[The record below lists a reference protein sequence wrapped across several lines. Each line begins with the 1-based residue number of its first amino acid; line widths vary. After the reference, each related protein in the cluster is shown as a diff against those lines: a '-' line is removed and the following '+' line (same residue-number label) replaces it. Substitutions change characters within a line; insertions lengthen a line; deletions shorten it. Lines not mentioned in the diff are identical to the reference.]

1 MSEQQD
7 VPLVEIAALDRVLK
21 ETVRSLERGKEQIFE
36 IAEQARDEH
45 RTVQRDV
52 ERLKKDVYEKIREVD
67 QLEKRDQQA
76 RLRLMEVSRDFK
88 KYSEEDVKDAYDR
101 AREIQVALSAAR
113 AAEVALRAHRDS
125 LERRL
130 KALEVMVNRAE
141 ALASNVASAMGFLTG
156 SLKNISV
163 HVESIKQRRDL
174 GLAVIKAQEEE
185 RRRVAREIHDGPAQL
200 LANVVLRIDVCQRLV
215 DQDLQR
221 LRDELHQLKD
231 LVRVSLQDVRKVIF
245 DLRPMALDDLGL
257 VPALRSY
264 LKAYQERSG
273 ILPDLVVSGEE
284 RRFTQTFEVAIF
296 RLVQEALNNVWKH
309 AQAEHAWVVVEFAD
323 AGVRLVVKD
332 DGVGFDLEQ
341 ARSEGASRFGLIS
354 MRERAELLQ
363 GRIQIDTAPK
373 MGTRVS
379 FQIPYPEE
387 ELVP

>member
-7 VPLVEIAALDRVLK
+7 MPLVEITALDRVLK

-36 IAEQARDEH
+36 IAEQARDEY

-52 ERLKKDVYEKIREVD
+52 ERLKKDVYDKIREVD

-101 AREIQVALSAAR
+101 AREVQVALSAAR
-113 AAEVALRAHRDS
+113 AAEVALRAHRDN

-130 KALEVMVNRAE
+130 KALEVMANRAD
-141 ALASNVASAMGFLTG
+141 ALAGNVASAMGFLTG

-163 HVESIKQRRDL
+163 HVENIKQRRDL

-215 DQDLQR
+215 DHDLQR

-257 VPALRSY
+257 VPAFRSY
-264 LKAYQERSG
+264 LKDYQERSG
-273 ILPDLVVSGEE
+273 ILPDLVVTGEE
-284 RRFTQTFEVAIF
+284 RRFAQAYEVALF

-309 AQAEHAWVVVEFAD
+309 AQAEHAWVLVEFSE
-323 AGVRLVVKD
+323 AGIRMVVKD
-332 DGVGFDLEQ
+332 DGVGFDLQQ
-341 ARSEGASRFGLIS
+341 ARAEGASRFGLIS

-363 GRIQIDTAPK
+363 GRVQIDTAPK
-373 MGTRVS
+373 LGTRVT
-379 FQIPYPEE
+379 FHIPYPEE
-387 ELVP
+387 ELID

>member
-1 MSEQQD
+1 MQD
-7 VPLVEIAALDRVLK
+7 AQETPLVEIRALDRVLK
-21 ETVRSLERGKEQIFE
+21 ETVRSLEKGKEQIFE
-36 IAEQARDEH
+36 IAEQARDEY

-52 ERLKKDVYEKIREVD
+52 ERLKKDVYDKIHEVD
-67 QLEKRDQQA
+67 QLEKRDHQS
-76 RLRLMEVSRDFK
+76 RVRLMEVSRDFQ

-101 AREIQVALSAAR
+101 AREVQVALSAAR
-113 AAEVALRAHRDS
+113 AAEVALRAHRDD

-130 KALEVMVNRAE
+130 KALEIMANRAD
-141 ALASNVASAMGFLTG
+141 ALAGNVASAMGVLTG
-156 SLKNISV
+156 SLKNLSV
-163 HVESIKQRRDL
+163 HVENIKQRRDL

-264 LKAYQERSG
+264 LKDYQERSG
-273 ILPDLVVSGEE
+273 ILPELVVAGQA
-284 RRFTQTFEVAIF
+284 RRFTQAFEVAVF

-309 AQAEHAWVVVEFAD
+309 AQAEHAWVVLEFSD
-323 AGVRLVVKD
+323 AAIRLVVKD
-332 DGVGFDLEQ
+332 DGVGFALSE
-341 ARSEGASRFGLIS
+341 ARSEGSNRFGLIS

-363 GRIQIDTAPK
+363 GRVQIDTAPK

-379 FQIPYPEE
+379 FHIPYPED
-387 ELVP
+387 ELV

>member
-1 MSEQQD
+1 
-7 VPLVEIAALDRVLK
+7 
-21 ETVRSLERGKEQIFE
+21 
-36 IAEQARDEH
+36 
-45 RTVQRDV
+45 
-52 ERLKKDVYEKIREVD
+52 
-67 QLEKRDQQA
+67 
-76 RLRLMEVSRDFK
+76 
-88 KYSEEDVKDAYDR
+88 YDR
-101 AREIQVALSAAR
+101 AREVQVALSAAR
-113 AAEVALRAHRDS
+113 AAEVALRAHRDD

-130 KALEVMVNRAE
+130 KALEIMAHRADT
-141 ALASNVASAMGFLTG
+141 LAGNVASAMGVLTG
-156 SLKNISV
+156 SLRNLSV
-163 HVESIKQRRDL
+163 HVENIKQRRDL

-264 LKAYQERSG
+264 LKDYQERSG
-273 ILPDLVVSGEE
+273 ILPELVVAGQA
-284 RRFTQTFEVAIF
+284 RRFTQAFEVAVF

-309 AQAEHAWVVVEFAD
+309 AQAEHAWVVLEFSD
-323 AGVRLVVKD
+323 AAIRLVVKD
-332 DGVGFDLEQ
+332 DGVGFALSE
-341 ARSEGASRFGLIS
+341 ARSEGSNRFGLIS

-363 GRIQIDTAPK
+363 GRVQIDTAPK

-379 FQIPYPEE
+379 FHIPYPED
-387 ELVP
+387 ELV